1 MLLKGF
7 VFDDEGNPVASAT
20 VTAYRVNE
28 NAPAASTTTA
38 TNGAWSLVVPDGS
51 QYRVVA
57 SWGGAQRILESRLRL
72 QVERIYGPDGVTA
85 PLPPASV
92 TGEMIAPGAISPT
105 HLSETFVLNDQNIPP
120 GSITDAHLSP
130 DIGYLERVVADGRV
144 ITFVKGDQLE
154 LRSGAG
160 INFSVD
166 TDSKIISIES
176 SLFSPSDLF
185 YWVALFETPE

>member
-7 VFDDEGNPVASAT
+7 VFDDEGNPVAGAT

-38 TNGAWSLVVPDGS
+38 SNGAWSLVVPDGS

-57 SWGGAQRILESRLRL
+57 SWGGAQRVLESRLRL

-92 TGEMIAPGAISPT
+92 TGEMIAPGAISPI
-105 HLSETFVLNDQNIPP
+105 HLSETFVLNGQNIPP

-130 DIGYLERVVADGRV
+130 DIGYLEKLVVDGQA
-144 ITFVKGDQLE
+144 ITFAKGDQLE
-154 LRSGAG
+154 LRSGPG
-160 INFSVD
+160 IYLSADTTSKVVSVEA
-166 TDSKIISIES
+166 TEQSI
-176 SLFSPSDLF
+176 FGIF
-185 YWVALFETPE
+185 YWTTLFDS